1 MKLKD
6 SFTTRELSYIGS
18 FLANND
24 LLPVDDIKI
33 GFNLVLNK
41 YELKIRKGDREARLI
56 LKTIRVL
63 SAKTRTQLLKEFGKD
78 DYANR

>member
-1 MKLKD
+1 MKFKD

-24 LLPVDDIKI
+24 LLPVDDLKI
-33 GFNLVLNK
+33 GFNIVLKK
-41 YELKIRKGDREARLI
+41 YELKARKGDREVRLI

-63 SAKTRTQLLKEFGKD
+63 SAKTRLQLLEKFGKD
-78 DYANR
+78 GHANS